1 MTRLYYNPVA
11 ATGDPRRGMG
21 YGKSQKI
28 PSFGTG
34 LGSMT
39 AMGSSDTG
47 IYVEPDETGVD
58 IDFDDDFGFD
68 DESELDAFVNRING
82 RTIVADPTFW
92 PRADRS
98 SLGQSGNSSAAAAL
112 ALTEMRFSSSKSKS
126 DGFPTARKG
135 MVPFGNKTLYPG
147 GFSGPPLGTGT
158 ANQAFRTTGP
168 YKRTGTQYGSSRAP
182 MPIAT
187 DEDNV
192 ETLGF
197 LDILS
202 LSPEERS
209 IIRQKIKILKVLNRI
224 DEIDKESEF

>member
-1 MTRLYYNPVA
+1 LTRLYYNPVA

-39 AMGSSDTG
+39 AMGSSETG

-68 DESELDAFVNRING
+68 ESDLDAFVNRING
-82 RTIVADPTFW
+82 ITIVADPAFW

-98 SLGQSGNSSAAAAL
+98 SLGQSGNSSAPAAL
-112 ALTEMRFSSSKSKS
+112 ALTEMPIASSKS

-135 MVPFGNKTLYPG
+135 MVPFSNKTLYPG
-147 GFSGPPLGTGT
+147 GFSGPPLGTG
-158 ANQAFRTTGP
+158 AAGQSFRTTGP

-182 MPIAT
+182 MPIAS
-187 DEDNV
+187 DDDNV
-192 ETLGF
+192 ETLSF

-209 IIRQKIKILKVLNRI
+209 MIRQRIKMLKVLNRL
-224 DEIDKESEF
+224 DEIDKESEI